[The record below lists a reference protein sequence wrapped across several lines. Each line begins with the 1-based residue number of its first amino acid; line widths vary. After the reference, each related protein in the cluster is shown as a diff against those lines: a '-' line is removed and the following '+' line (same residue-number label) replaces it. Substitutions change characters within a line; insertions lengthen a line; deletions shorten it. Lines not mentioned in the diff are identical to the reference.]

1 MAKTA
6 ALASQASKL
15 SAPFTVALSQL
26 WLSEE
31 GNVRD
36 RNSVSKDGIKQMSA
50 MLLSQGQ
57 INPLVVS
64 KTEGGQYTV
73 HAGGRRLR
81 GFWMLREQ
89 GKITDEHEVQV
100 REIDASVAVDISL
113 VENLSQEPMHPV
125 VVSQFEIEAGRNPA

>member
-36 RNSVSKDGIKQMSA
+36 RNSVSNDGIKQMSA
-50 MLLSQGQ
+50 FVRILICCAMAGEGGTKEIFGLRFRPRK
-57 INPLVVS
+57 INPSSMV
-64 KTEGGQYTV
+64 
-73 HAGGRRLR
+73 
-81 GFWMLREQ
+81 
-89 GKITDEHEVQV
+89 
-100 REIDASVAVDISL
+100 
-113 VENLSQEPMHPV
+113 
-125 VVSQFEIEAGRNPA
+125 